1 MTTAAL
7 IRAAMR
13 GLTEPATVAE
23 IRAIEPATTISA
35 IAGMVRKGVI
45 EAIGEQRHYRYRLI
59 RDTRVYGRTPEEKAA
74 ALARKNARAK
84 ERMRAK
90 RAAAPKP
97 VRAVKPKPARPVREV
112 KWSVPIAPS
121 GRQPKAEQ
129 PPETVEQWMARTG
142 KKPQRLGPY
151 DISTPFR
158 HIGKAA

>member
-74 ALARKNARAK
+74 ALARKNERAK

-97 VRAVKPKPARPVREV
+97 VRAVKPKAAKPVREV
-112 KWSVPIAPS
+112 KWSVPIEPS
-121 GRQPKAEQ
+121 RSRATPKPEQ
-129 PPETVEQWMARTG
+129 PPETIESFLQRGGRVE
-142 KKPQRLGPY
+142 RL
-151 DISTPFR
+151 STFWE
-158 HIGKAA
+158 KAA